1 VNVRLWGTRGS
12 LPTPGEAHA
21 SYGGNTSC
29 VAVSTGDARC
39 LTVIDAGTGIRALGD
54 ALPEDIGRVDILLSH
69 LHLDHIIGLGFF
81 SALTCPGLDVH
92 VWGPASQVLGL
103 HTRLSRYL
111 SPPLFPLRLRDL
123 PCRLELHEV
132 LPGRFEVP
140 GLEVSAALICHPGA
154 TLGYRLD
161 DGTGTVTY
169 LSDHEPALGARVF
182 PEAPEWTSGYDLAA
196 GADLLIHDAQYED
209 GEYPDHVGWGHSTV
223 SHALALAGVAGV
235 RHLVAFHHD
244 PAHDDRSLDRIYAGV
259 PSTSTLMVTPA
270 REGSTFVV
278 GRQAAAPAQ
287 RVPGRQS

>member
-1 VNVRLWGTRGS
+1 VIVRLWGTRGS
-12 LPTPGEAHA
+12 LPTPGAGHA

-29 VAVSTGDARC
+29 VAVSTDGARS
-39 LTVIDAGTGIRALGD
+39 LVVIDAGTGIRALGD
-54 ALPEDIGRVDILLSH
+54 ELAPDVQRVDILLSH

-81 SALTCPGLDVH
+81 SALTVPGLDVH
-92 VWGPASQVLGL
+92 LWGPASQLLDL

-132 LPGRFEVP
+132 VPGRFEVP
-140 GLEVSAALICHPGA
+140 GLEVTAALVCHPGA

-161 DGTGTVTY
+161 DGKGTVAY

-182 PEAPEWTSGYDLAA
+182 PETPEWTSGYDLAA

-209 GEYPDHVGWGHSTV
+209 LEYPDHVGWGHSTV
-223 SHALALAGVAGV
+223 THALALARVAGV

-244 PAHDDRSLDRIYAGV
+244 PSHDDRSLDRIYAEV
-259 PSTSTLMVTPA
+259 PSTSSLLVTPG
-270 REGSTFVV
+270 REGSSFVV
-278 GRQAAAPAQ
+278 GR
-287 RVPGRQS
+287 SL